1 MQLKTDHIV
10 QRFCHYVGFD
20 TTSSEEVEITQGQLD
35 FSKMLAEELGQIGCS
50 DVLATPQGYV
60 YASLKRNTLDENV
73 SSIGFIAHM
82 DTSPDAPGHDIKPQI
97 VKGKGVYE
105 GQDIIT
111 SDGNTLLGA
120 DDKAGI
126 TAIVSAIEYLVAH
139 QEIKHGDLYFAFT
152 PNEEV
157 GRGTEHFD
165 RNIFKADYAYTIDG
179 GTIGELEYENFN
191 AVKAIVTIK
200 GHNVHPGY
208 AKGIMVNAALLMAQF
223 IQRLPADQ
231 TPATTEGRQGFYHV
245 TSASAT
251 TESATIKLIL
261 RDFDKSELQR
271 RIDFIYQIAQDIN
284 DTVGNRLQQPI
295 VSVSHNFQYGN
306 MKDAMKG
313 HEDVIIRVREA
324 MRRMGIMPI
333 ERPIRGGTDGAM
345 LTLAG
350 LPCPNLFAGG
360 ENFHSCEEYLP
371 IPSLIAATK
380 LIITLSIV
388 ENKNKKI

>member
-1 MQLKTDHIV
+1 MQLNTDHIV

-35 FSKMLAEELGQIGCS
+35 FSKILAEELGKIGCS

-73 SSIGFIAHM
+73 PSIGFIAHT

-165 RNIFKADYAYTIDG
+165 RNIFKAAYAYTIDG

-191 AVKAIVTIK
+191 AAKAIVTIK

-261 RDFDKSELQR
+261 RDFDKLELQR
-271 RIDFIYQIAQDIN
+271 RIDFIYQLAQDIN
-284 DTVGNRLQQPI
+284 VTVGDAFQQPI
-295 VSVSHNFQYGN
+295 VSVTHDFQYGN
-306 MKDAMKG
+306 MNDAMKG
-313 HEDVIIRVREA
+313 HEDVIIRAHEA
-324 MRRMGIMPI
+324 MRSLGVEPV

-388 ENKNKKI
+388 EK